1 MSATDTW
8 IAALRQGDV
17 ETAWGTFLERYRR
30 LIFATIRHFGRE
42 DDEVMD
48 AFVRVCDVL
57 RANDMARLRRFI
69 DQPTQRARFS
79 TWLVTVVR
87 NLAIDHLRERIG
99 RPRRAI
105 PAGLSPLQRL
115 IYQRVFLER
124 RSHVEAY
131 ELIRSGSGADLA
143 FGAFLKEVS
152 ATYRS
157 VGGRGVQSA
166 VNEPA
171 ALAPVP
177 EEDVPDPASPGED
190 LGSAV
195 DTAERLTSA
204 LESLTPDERH
214 AVQLFVVDEMSAA
227 DVARTV
233 GWPNAK
239 AVYNRV
245 YRCLAAIRQAFER
258 AGIQRRDL

>member
-17 ETAWGTFLERYRR
+17 ETAWDAFLERYRR
-30 LIFATIRHFGRE
+30 LIFATILHFARE

-48 AFVRVCDVL
+48 TFVRVCDVL
-57 RANDMARLRRFI
+57 HANDMARLRRFI
-69 DQPTQRARFS
+69 DHPTQRARFS

-99 RPRRAI
+99 RPRAV

-124 RSHVEAY
+124 RSHIEAY
-131 ELIRSGSGADLA
+131 ELIRSGNGSDLA
-143 FGAFLKEVS
+143 FGAFLKEVN

-157 VGGRGVQSA
+157 VGGRGVQGA

-171 ALAPVP
+171 TLAVLS
-177 EEDVPDPASPGED
+177 EEDVPDPASLAGDP
-190 LGSAV
+190 GSAV
-195 DTAERLTSA
+195 DTVERLTSA
-204 LESLTPDERH
+204 LKSLTPDERL

-258 AGIQRRDL
+258 AGIQRSDL